1 MKKSILIFMLV
12 LLPLT
17 ILGEDLKSNPFVRE
31 LAPKVKTTTTLKVYK
46 IKTQKKCA
54 HPQDLTE
61 KQANKIFHS
70 IKIKGKVSVL
80 VLNNED
86 IRKVLKKFIKTFK
99 TASPN
104 EMVVV
109 EKTKNYL
116 DTKNKKDILT
126 KIDKLVFWFK
136 DSNNLVVFYKNKG
149 YNIARILETGF
160 HVTYYKENGKTYKS
174 AIVIQKDVWTK
185 YLNKAVFEKDYEK
198 TWENLEKNLAKGKQA
213 KEKEKVEKK
222 SNKTEQTISIEEMQ
236 KELQRLKDMLDK
248 KLITEEEYNMLK
260 KNVLKK
266 AGL

>member
-1 MKKSILIFMLV
+1 MRKSILILILI

-17 ILGEDLKSNPFVRE
+17 IFGEDIKNNPFVKE
-31 LAPKVKTTTTLKVYK
+31 LVPKVKTTTTLKVYK
-46 IKTQKKCA
+46 IKTERKFA
-54 HPQDLTE
+54 HPQSLTE

-70 IKIKGKVSVL
+70 IKIKGDVSVL
-80 VLNNED
+80 ALNNED
-86 IRKVLKKFIKTFK
+86 IRKVLKKFIKAFK

-109 EKTKNYL
+109 EKAKNYL
-116 DTKNKKDILT
+116 DVKNKKDLLT

-136 DSNNLVVFYKNKG
+136 DNDNLVVFYHFEG
-149 YNIARILETGF
+149 YDAARILETGY
-160 HVTYYKENGKTYKS
+160 HVTYFKENGKKYKS
-174 AIVIQKDVWTK
+174 AIVIKRDMWTNNIYK
-185 YLNKAVFEKDYEK
+185 SPFEKDYDN
-198 TWENLEKNLAKGKQA
+198 TWQNLEKNLAREKQA
-213 KEKEKVEKK
+213 KGKEKANKQ